1 MSLLVVGCTVVDVII
16 PGLKRLPAWPEHTEF
31 TRDNLVLLRDAPVV
45 TVGGNGAN
53 AAYAAARCGAAVTLA
68 GNGGTDFLG
77 VQAKAW
83 LEQAG
88 CRVLPSTV
96 AKRTALNLT
105 ATNRR
110 LERATFFYPGER
122 VVMPATAGGCGAA
135 LVCGWP
141 HPPLATVARRF
152 AAWRRVGC
160 FTALDVGPFLGA
172 PPRLAAYRDV
182 FRHLDLLIANEHELA
197 ALTRTQD
204 LAAGVKVLR
213 GCFVGHLVVKR
224 GPRGAR
230 WLAAGSDRPVYVAGE
245 RIRAVNTVGAGDVFN
260 GALLAARGRGA
271 DFPAALRFANAVAA
285 SAVRSPRGVLGLR
298 VPALRG
304 ARR

>member
-1 MSLLVVGCTVVDVII
+1 MSLLVVGCTVVDIII
-16 PGLKRLPAWPEHTEF
+16 PGLQRLPAWPEHTEF

-77 VQAKAW
+77 MQARMW

-88 CRVLPSTV
+88 CRVLPSAV

-110 LERATFFYPGER
+110 LERATFFYPGKR
-122 VVMPATAGGCGAA
+122 MAMPATTGGCEAA

-152 AAWRRVGC
+152 RAWRADGR
-160 FTALDVGPFLGA
+160 FTAFDVGPYLA
-172 PPRLAAYRDV
+172 TPPRLEAYRAL
-182 FRHLDLLIANEHELA
+182 FRNLDLLIANEHELR
-197 ALTRTQD
+197 ALTRADT
-204 LAAGVKVLR
+204 LVEGERVLR
-213 GCFVGHLVVKR
+213 GTFAGHVVIKR
-224 GPRGAR
+224 GSRGAR
-230 WLAAGSDRPVYVAGE
+230 WLPAGSAQAEVVRGKKV
-245 RIRAVNTVGAGDVFN
+245 RAVNTVGAGDVFN
-260 GALLAARGRGA
+260 GALLAALGRGEA
-271 DFPAALRFANAVAA
+271 FPPALRFANTVAA
-285 SAVRSPRGVLGLR
+285 SAVQSRRGALGLR
-298 VPALRG
+298 VPA
-304 ARR
+304 

>member
-16 PGLKRLPAWPEHTEF
+16 PGLRRLPAWPEHTEF

-53 AAYAAARCGAAVTLA
+53 AAYAAARCGVGVTLA

-96 AKRTALNLT
+96 ANRTALNLT

-110 LERATFFYPGER
+110 LERATFFYPGKR
-122 VVMPATAGGCGAA
+122 VALPATAGGCEAA

-152 AAWRRVGC
+152 AAWRRAGC
-160 FTALDVGPFLGA
+160 FTAFDVGPFLGV
-172 PPRLAAYRDV
+172 PPRLAAYREL
-182 FRHLDLLIANEHELA
+182 FRHLDLLIANEHELG
-197 ALTRTQD
+197 ALTRAD
-204 LAAGVKVLR
+204 NPADGVRVLR
-213 GCFVGHLVVKR
+213 RSFGGHVVIKR

-230 WLAAGSDRPVYVAGE
+230 WLAAGSDRPVDVAGA
-245 RIRAVNTVGAGDVFN
+245 RIRPVNTVGAGDVFN
-260 GALLAARGRGA
+260 GALLAARGRGV

-285 SAVRSPRGVLGLR
+285 SAVRSPRGVLGLQAP
-298 VPALRG
+298 VLRG
-304 ARR
+304 GR